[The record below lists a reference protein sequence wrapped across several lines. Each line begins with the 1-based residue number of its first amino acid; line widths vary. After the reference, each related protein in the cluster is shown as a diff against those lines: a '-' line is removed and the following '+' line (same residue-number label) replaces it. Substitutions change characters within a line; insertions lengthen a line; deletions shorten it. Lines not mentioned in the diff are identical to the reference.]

1 MSNQAVFRAARQSWL
16 RCGLSGWFWVLL
28 CICCTWGT
36 DNVGI
41 VSLAAPLERA
51 SSRNEILSFFAPPPE
66 WVGDFGAFRS
76 PLLFRDGAQVRNA
89 QEWKRRRAEILE
101 GWHEVLGPWPELIEE
116 PQLETLSES
125 RRENLIQRR
134 VSVPFAVGQRAE
146 GWLMVPEGGGRRPA
160 VLVVYYEPETS
171 VGLNPAQPHRD
182 FAPQLSRHG
191 FVTLS
196 VGTPGGNAW
205 KPELGQAQCQPLSY
219 HAYVAANI
227 WGALSR
233 LPEVDSDRIGVM
245 GHSYGGK
252 WALFA
257 GALWSR
263 FAAVAV
269 SDPGIVFD
277 EKRSNVNY
285 WEPWYLGLDP
295 KNPRPRAGVP
305 TSDNP
310 RTGAYKTLVERGWDL
325 IELHALIAPRPFFVS
340 GGAEDPPSRWAA
352 LNHAVSVN
360 ALLGYT
366 NRVGMTSR
374 REHAPDP
381 TSNGQL
387 IAFFETFLKS
397 R

>member
-1 MSNQAVFRAARQSWL
+1 MSNRSASRDRRQSSFCWPIP
-16 RCGLSGWFWVLL
+16 GWFWVVLL
-28 CICCTWGT
+28 AWGIDSLDTW
-36 DNVGI
+36 
-41 VSLAAPLERA
+41 SLGAPLEKA
-51 SSRNEILSFFAPPPE
+51 PSRTDILSFFAPPPQ

-76 PLLFRDGAQVRNA
+76 PLLFRDGARVRTA
-89 QEWKRRRAEILE
+89 QEWPTRRAEILE
-101 GWHEVLGPWPELIEE
+101 GWHQVLGAWPELIAE

-134 VSVPFAVGQRAE
+134 VSVPLAVGQRAE
-146 GWLMVPEGGGRRPA
+146 GWLMVPEGAGRRPA
-160 VLVVYYEPETS
+160 VLVDYYEPETS

-182 FAPQLSRHG
+182 FALQLSRHG

-205 KPELGQAQCQPLSY
+205 KPELGQALCQPLSY
-219 HAYVAANI
+219 HAYVAANL

-252 WALFA
+252 WAMFA
-257 GALWSR
+257 GAFWNR
-263 FAAVAV
+263 FAAIAV

-325 IELHALIAPRPFFVS
+325 HELHALIAPRPFFVS

-352 LNHAVSVN
+352 LNHAVAVN

-374 REHAPDP
+374 REHTPDP
-381 TSNGQL
+381 TSNSQL